1 MDQQDALN
9 GQEAVNETTSQENQE
24 VENNQTMEALL
35 EEEAYK
41 VDLPQRGEI
50 RTGTI
55 ASISQSQILV
65 SIGAKSEGVIAG
77 RELDQIPDED
87 KKAFEVGQEI
97 PVYVLNPEDSNGNV
111 ILSYTRAQEQMAW
124 DTVEKMAKDAEIYE
138 GEIGGYNKG
147 GLIVSIHG
155 LRGFVPAS
163 QVSVMRRSMAVGESP
178 EQRWGKMVGEP
189 IAVRIIEVDR
199 ERRRLILSERA
210 ASNESRQSIKERVI
224 EELEIGQTYSG
235 RVTSL
240 ANFGAFVNINGADGL
255 VHLSELSW
263 DRVQHPS
270 EVLEVGQDVE
280 VKVISVDK
288 EKKRIG
294 LSIRQLSED
303 PWKARIS
310 KFQVG
315 QLVQG
320 TVTRLTKF
328 GAFARLSDDVEG
340 LIHVSEISD
349 HRIEH
354 PKEVLHE
361 GDVVNLRIIRIDPDR
376 RRIGLSIR
384 KVDSAAYVDKDMKM
398 LAKELQQVEEEI
410 SSPSEEAEPPKDEG
424 AEPEA

>member
-1 MDQQDALN
+1 
-9 GQEAVNETTSQENQE
+9 
-24 VENNQTMEALL
+24 
-35 EEEAYK
+35 
-41 VDLPQRGEI
+41 
-50 RTGTI
+50 
-55 ASISQSQILV
+55 
-65 SIGAKSEGVIAG
+65 
-77 RELDQIPDED
+77 
-87 KKAFEVGQEI
+87 
-97 PVYVLNPEDSNGNV
+97 
-111 ILSYTRAQEQMAW
+111 
-124 DTVEKMAKDAEIYE
+124 
-138 GEIGGYNKG
+138 
-147 GLIVSIHG
+147 
-155 LRGFVPAS
+155 
-163 QVSVMRRSMAVGESP
+163 
-178 EQRWGKMVGEP
+178 
-189 IAVRIIEVDR
+189 
-199 ERRRLILSERA
+199 
-210 ASNESRQSIKERVI
+210 
-224 EELEIGQTYSG
+224 
-235 RVTSL
+235 
-240 ANFGAFVNINGADGL
+240 
-255 VHLSELSW
+255 
-263 DRVQHPS
+263 
-270 EVLEVGQDVE
+270 VE